1 MPRITFKETITKE
14 IEIPLDTLY
23 RLVDNLDKEERA
35 KLLERLKTKAVKLSP
50 FKKDKIESILSDF
63 KATDLYEDE
72 FLRDLEEGLKG
83 LTVYCT
89 ENTGS

>member
-35 KLLERLKTKAVKLSP
+35 KLWERLKTKAVKLSP

-72 FLRDLEEGLKG
+72 FLKDLEDGLKKSS
-83 LTVYCT
+83 LYK
-89 ENTGS
+89 